1 MLKEKK
7 LEGVGKNAIENQH
20 VKELLQIAYR
30 RSQSKA
36 TIRMKGKFGDSTF

>member
-7 LEGVGKNAIENQH
+7 LEGVGKNAIENH